1 MIKSILYLSLCFIS
15 LSILGIIYRL
25 IKGPTVPERVQ
36 ALDVFGIYMIAG
48 IAITSVLLRTTA
60 FFEVM
65 LLLGIISFIV
75 TIAFARYIE
84 RGVVIERKHSD

>member
-1 MIKSILYLSLCFIS
+1 MINGILYLSLCFLS
-15 LSILGIIYRL
+15 LSILATIYRL
-25 IKGPTVPERVQ
+25 IKGPTIPERIQ
-36 ALDVFGIYMIAG
+36 ALDAFGIYMIAG
-48 IAITSVLLRTTA
+48 IAIISVLLRSTA
-60 FFEVM
+60 FFEVL